1 MAGTFIT
8 FEGGEGAGKSTQIS
22 RLRARIEALG
32 MPVVATREP
41 GGSPYAEEIRA
52 FILDGKAKEL
62 GPFAEAVLFTA
73 ARIDHLDQTI
83 GPALRAGTYVLCDR
97 FADSTRAYQ
106 GASGDVE
113 APLINALERAAL
125 NGLRPDLTLILD
137 LPVEAGLERAA
148 LRRQAKGQG
157 VDRFEQED
165 AAFHSKLRETFL
177 AIAKAE
183 PGRCVIIAADRS
195 PDEVEEAIWEAV
207 QARLP
212 RLAGHH
218 ARAADG
224 A

>member
-1 MAGTFIT
+1 M
-8 FEGGEGAGKSTQIS
+8 
-22 RLRARIEALG
+22 
-32 MPVVATREP
+32 
-41 GGSPYAEEIRA
+41 
-52 FILDGKAKEL
+52 
-62 GPFAEAVLFTA
+62 
-73 ARIDHLDQTI
+73 
-83 GPALRAGTYVLCDR
+83 
-97 FADSTRAYQ
+97 
-106 GASGDVE
+106 
-113 APLINALERAAL
+113 INALERAAL

-183 PGRCVIIAADRS
+183 PGRCVVIAADRS